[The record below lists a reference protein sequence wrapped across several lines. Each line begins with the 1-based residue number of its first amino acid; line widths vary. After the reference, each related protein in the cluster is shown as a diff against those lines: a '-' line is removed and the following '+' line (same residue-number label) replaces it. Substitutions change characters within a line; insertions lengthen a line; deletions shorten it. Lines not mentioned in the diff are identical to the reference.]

1 MYPNRVALSNDK
13 GHTSIVNIARARA
26 KAIGTLQEDFSI
38 GGGYIP
44 DHTPYSRNN
53 QSSFCR

>member
-13 GHTSIVNIARARA
+13 GHTSIVSIARA

-38 GGGYIP
+38 GGGV
-44 DHTPYSRNN
+44 HS
-53 QSSFCR
+53 

>member
-13 GHTSIVNIARARA
+13 GHTSIVSIARA
-26 KAIGTLQEDFSI
+26 KAIGILQEDFSI
-38 GGGYIP
+38 GGYIP

>member
-13 GHTSIVNIARARA
+13 GHTSIVSIARA

-53 QSSFCR
+53 QGSFCR